1 MNKVFIKQG
10 LKAGFKSKWRTILFI
25 VLLAISSLFFNF
37 AFSSMKTLEFNQ
49 SEIPTAVDYDYGM
62 NIMGTNA
69 DYSDQLTMQ
78 FYPSYI
84 FDDERIQYLDD
95 DNNLIQEL
103 PTFSIGENVSD
114 KENKNQNGFLKSI
127 SSDDVETIVDATG
140 TEKIKQINFTI
151 NKQSTHYQNSIVA
164 KILSIT
170 DENSSED
177 YATKFE
183 NIFENIFVSDKSI
196 FQKKYFVHNR

>member
-1 MNKVFIKQG
+1 
-10 LKAGFKSKWRTILFI
+10 
-25 VLLAISSLFFNF
+25 
-37 AFSSMKTLEFNQ
+37 MKTLEFNQ

-177 YATKFE
+177 YTAKFE

-196 FQKKYFVHNR
+196 FQKNISYTIDNAYANYLAGLGKEADDAISLKDFAVAYINPNENSV